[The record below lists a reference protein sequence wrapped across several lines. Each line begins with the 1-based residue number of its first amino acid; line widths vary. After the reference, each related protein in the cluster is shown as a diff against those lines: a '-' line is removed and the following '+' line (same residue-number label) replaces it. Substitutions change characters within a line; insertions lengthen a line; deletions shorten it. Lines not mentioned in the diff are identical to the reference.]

1 MSADAVCGA
10 AYGERSGERVN
21 TRNGYRQRPWDTRAG
36 SIEWRS
42 RSYVRAA
49 TSPAGCWNGAAGRRR
64 RWSASSP
71 RPICWASRPGGW
83 RSWSRPWASP
93 GYRNRRSVRWP
104 ETSMPRWRRSG
115 VQVGALL
122 VHSGALSRVG
132 PLSGLPGTP
141 DGAHLHQLGARM
153 PFLVAS
159 VPNPVFNHVAG
170 LTAQNVG
177 ALPELA
183 HWYGASGLPLRVDVT
198 PAQAMTARARVLQG
212 GP

>member
-21 TRNGYRQRPWDTRAG
+21 TRNGYRQRPWDTPGRQHRPG
-36 SIEWRS
+36 DPE
-42 RSYVRAA
+42 AA
-49 TSPAGCWNGAAGRRR
+49 SGQLLPPAGCWNGAAGRRR

-71 RPICWASRPGGW
+71 RPICWASRSGGW

-122 VHSGALSRVG
+122 VHSGALSRRESAPDPRV
-132 PLSGLPGTP
+132 LPACP
-141 DGAHLHQLGARM
+141 RSAGALR
-153 PFLVAS
+153 FSLVACTRAITPS
-159 VPNPVFNHVAG
+159 PSWT
-170 LTAQNVG
+170 LTRRSCWPG
-177 ALPELA
+177 
-183 HWYGASGLPLRVDVT
+183 RT
-198 PAQAMTARARVLQG
+198 
-212 GP
+212 